1 VTDHNPLTYLKSQ
14 QVLSRRQARWLEYLE
29 QNFTYRWEY
38 RPGRIN
44 IADPLSRNPLGGNA
58 YVDVLSHDSLGCRD
72 VRLRALLTMS
82 CSMLSSEE
90 MAADI
95 SKGAPRAPANEVCSG
110 HECVNEQLVVK
121 EQSFFQSIIA
131 RYAHDP

>member
-1 VTDHNPLTYLKSQ
+1 M
-14 QVLSRRQARWLEYLE
+14 
-29 QNFTYRWEY
+29 
-38 RPGRIN
+38 
-44 IADPLSRNPLGGNA
+44 SRNPLGGNVS
-58 YVDVLSHDSLGCRD
+58 VDVLSHDYLGCRD

-82 CSMLSSEE
+82 CSMLSSGE

-110 HECVNEQLVVK
+110 PECVNEQLVVK

-131 RYAHDP
+131 RYIHDPWFMDLNNVSQLIF